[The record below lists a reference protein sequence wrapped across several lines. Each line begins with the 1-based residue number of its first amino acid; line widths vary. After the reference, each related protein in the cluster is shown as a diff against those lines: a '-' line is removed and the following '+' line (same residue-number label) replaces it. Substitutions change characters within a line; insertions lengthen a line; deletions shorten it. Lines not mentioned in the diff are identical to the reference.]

1 MKIKKFNETQSHPIM
16 LCYPSV
22 SIHLKRIV
30 ERFITNLAI
39 LLHSDIDIRTKIKS
53 MEVVNINDAA

>member
-1 MKIKKFNETQSHPIM
+1 MKIKKFNETQSRPIM
-16 LCYPSV
+16 LCSPSV
-22 SIHLKRIV
+22 RIHLKRIV
-30 ERFITNLAI
+30 EKFITNLAI